1 MIAFSLLVLAFLLF
15 SSVLIFIAWLVLV
28 NKFNLSDDAL
38 MFTVLVTVCCFL
50 PIYGTLGYEVYKKAN
65 ELDNQRIS
73 VKE

>member
-15 SSVLIFIAWLVLV
+15 SSVLIFVAWLVLV

-50 PIYGTLGYEVYKKAN
+50 PVYGTLGYEVYKKAT

>member
-15 SSVLIFIAWLVLV
+15 SSVLVFIAWLVLV

-38 MFTVLVTVCCFL
+38 MFTVLVTACCFL
-50 PIYGTLGYEVYKKAN
+50 PIYGTLGYEVYKKAI